1 MSRVGLS
8 PIKIPE
14 GVSVTQTNNT
24 ILAKG
29 KNGELSV
36 DTHDLINVNINN
48 NEISFSSKKKTKL
61 AKSLWGTTR
70 ANVANISSCSSP

>member
-8 PIKIPE
+8 SIKIPE

-29 KNGELSV
+29 KNGELSI
-36 DTHDLINVNINN
+36 DTHDLINVKIDNTNAEVFLKESGNLFDIFLIIDRIL
-48 NEISFSSKKKTKL
+48 E
-61 AKSLWGTTR
+61 
-70 ANVANISSCSSP
+70 